1 MKECVI
7 CDSKFESNKNKYYC
21 DKCDEKIKLVKKLE
35 MVDNA
40 EKLINKKPRNL
51 RRIIDDIDVS
61 ENVKIIKKRI
71 INGIDKFSSVPE
83 VLVAIQMQRIDLEYQ
98 TQKEIAGKKVDFYLP
113 TIKIILEIDGDIYHL
128 DQNKTFIR
136 DRQIMSEIGE
146 DWEIVHISSK
156 DVPRYTWNLKEA
168 LPFIVLERN
177 EKFRFR
183 DSRMDSDFLHEFK
196 DLEFYL
202 KRKEYKWQQNHI

>member
-7 CDSKFESNKNKYYC
+7 CGSKFESNKNKYYC

-202 KRKEYKWQQNHI
+202 KRKEYK

>member
-7 CDSKFESNKNKYYC
+7 CCSKFESNKNKYYC
-21 DKCDEKIKLVKKLE
+21 DKCDKKIKLVKRLE

-202 KRKEYKWQQNHI
+202 KRKEYK